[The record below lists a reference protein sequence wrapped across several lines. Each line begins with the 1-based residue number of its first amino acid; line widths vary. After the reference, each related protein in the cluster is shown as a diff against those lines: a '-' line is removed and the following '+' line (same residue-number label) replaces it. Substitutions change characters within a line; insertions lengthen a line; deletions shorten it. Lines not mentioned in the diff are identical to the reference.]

1 MAQENSFRENLKK
14 EAALQKEQSNAKLQS
29 NGTLADFF
37 LEGFLPMDLHIHT
50 VASGHGSMDTITDLA
65 KAGAER
71 HMLCLGI
78 SDHGPA
84 TPGSCEEP
92 YFRSLKMAPQK
103 RAGIRLLYGVEANI
117 LDENGRLDL
126 SMDTLKGLDYCIAS
140 IHPKSFQSP
149 FYHRQSFWNH
159 KQVTEDVEKAR
170 HSNTQAYIRAMEN
183 PYVRILGHP
192 DDTHYPVEEEALVE
206 ACVRYHVILEV
217 NEASLSPEGYRGDTR
232 PVITGLLKLCLEK
245 NHPIL
250 VSSDS
255 HGAKGVG
262 KAPLSKALL
271 SELSFP
277 KELIVNTWTVERFLQ
292 FGQSGKR
299 E

>member
-37 LEGFLPMDLHIHT
+37 LEEFLPMDLHIHT

-65 KAGAER
+65 KAGAKR

-126 SMDTLKGLDYCIAS
+126 RTDTLKGLDYCIAS

-170 HSNTQAYIRAMEN
+170 HSNTQA
-183 PYVRILGHP
+183 
-192 DDTHYPVEEEALVE
+192 
-206 ACVRYHVILEV
+206 
-217 NEASLSPEGYRGDTR
+217 
-232 PVITGLLKLCLEK
+232 
-245 NHPIL
+245 
-250 VSSDS
+250 
-255 HGAKGVG
+255 
-262 KAPLSKALL
+262 
-271 SELSFP
+271 
-277 KELIVNTWTVERFLQ
+277 
-292 FGQSGKR
+292 
-299 E
+299 

>member
-1 MAQENSFRENLKK
+1 MVQENRFRENLKK
-14 EAALQKEQSNAKLQS
+14 ETAPQKEQKNAKIQS
-29 NGTLADFF
+29 KETMADSFP
-37 LEGFLPMDLHIHT
+37 EEFLPMDLHTHT

-71 HMLCLGI
+71 HMFCLGI

-206 ACVRYHVILEV
+206 ACVRYHVIPEV

-232 PVITGLLKLCLEK
+232 SVITGLLKLCLEK

-250 VSSDS
+250 ISSDS

-271 SELSFP
+271 SELAFP
-277 KELIVNTWTVERFLQ
+277 KELIVNTWMVEKFLQ
-292 FGQSGKR
+292 FRQSGKR